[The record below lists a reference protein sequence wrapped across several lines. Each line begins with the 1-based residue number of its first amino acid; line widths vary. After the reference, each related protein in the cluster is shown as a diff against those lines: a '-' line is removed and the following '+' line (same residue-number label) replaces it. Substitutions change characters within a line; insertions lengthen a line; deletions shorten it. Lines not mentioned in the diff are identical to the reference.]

1 MYRLYKCS
9 VNIYSWK
16 TKGTEP
22 MTNIG
27 TKTVSCDTI
36 GSNTEKDKICP
47 VMGIGKNAFFLTEQK
62 FLWNSPA
69 DLC

>member
-22 MTNIG
+22 MTNIR

-47 VMGIGKNAFFLTEQK
+47 MMGIGKNAFF
-62 FLWNSPA
+62 
-69 DLC
+69 

>member
-47 VMGIGKNAFFLTEQK
+47 VMGIGKNAFF
-62 FLWNSPA
+62 
-69 DLC
+69 

>member
-1 MYRLYKCS
+1 
-9 VNIYSWK
+9 
-16 TKGTEP
+16 

-47 VMGIGKNAFFLTEQK
+47 VMGIGKNAFFLQNRDFSGTVLLICVDIESHK
-62 FLWNSPA
+62 NSSRW
-69 DLC
+69 LSISWML